1 MNGDVY
7 VHPSFEIIVL
17 KLKDSVM
24 VLPAHKVATCLYY
37 NTETKINTKLI
48 SLTTRNG
55 GRTVTELFEI
65 VVKGNI
71 DIVRRPKFA
80 NRESQNPLDFD
91 YYTHFN
97 SSIHSLISFRQSIFP
112 EMLARQNDKLT
123 TYMVA
128 NKLDPNDQADA
139 IRIVQYY
146 NKIHRSEGEVITARK

>member
-17 KLKDSVM
+17 KLKDSTM

-37 NTETKINTKLI
+37 NSETKINTKLI
-48 SLTTRNG
+48 SLTTRNSS
-55 GRTVTELFEI
+55 RSVTELYEV
-65 VVKGNI
+65 VVKGTI
-71 DIVRRPKFA
+71 DIIRRPKFA
-80 NRESQNPLDFD
+80 NRESRDPLDFE

-97 SSIHSLISFRQSIFP
+97 SGIHSLISFRQSIFP
-112 EMLARQNDKLT
+112 EMLANQNDKLT

-139 IRIVQYY
+139 FRIIQYY
-146 NKIHRSEGEVITARK
+146 NKINRSDRDLITARR